1 VPFELQEVFPVPQ
14 PNAGVWQ
21 FSIRDLELAPS
32 QYQFVI
38 TPVVKYA
45 GAKTQ
50 ANKSWVGLGQLDA
63 TFTSNYIPRLN
74 FKLIESAQIAEI
86 AAQPITA
93 GNTKVLVKEWRRVS
107 KANSGYRPNYQ
118 YFELVYQVPS
128 GFSITGVRI
137 YRRSN
142 NVPSGAPGTY
152 APYFGLGQFEYIDV
166 VTSGEGANATVL
178 SDGNILVNLR
188 YAISPFQFNGNPSLP
203 LESTSTPWLTKK
215 VLGIDP
221 MDIVVVAMTSEGESV
236 VGMELPK
243 FGSININ
250 TTSELAQEIPL
261 TKYRGYDAGF
271 KRNMSV
277 GTDGAMARVANA
289 NLNATTTLAYTAP
302 TPNRPV
308 GGTVI

>member
-21 FSIRDLELAPS
+21 FTIRDLELAPS

-45 GAKTQ
+45 GAKIQ
-50 ANKSWVGLGQLDA
+50 ANKSWVGLGQLDP

-86 AAQPITA
+86 AAQPIQA

-107 KANSGYRPNYQ
+107 LANSGFRPNYQ
-118 YFELVYQVPS
+118 YFELVYQVPT
-128 GFSITGVRI
+128 GFNITGVRI

-142 NVPSGAPGTY
+142 NVPSGAPGTF
-152 APYFGLGQFEYIDV
+152 AKYFGLGQFEYIDV
-166 VTSGEGANATVL
+166 VPGTNATDL
-178 SDGNILVNLR
+178 GNGNVLVNLR
-188 YAISPFQFNGNPSLP
+188 YPISVFQFNANPTAP
-203 LESTSTPWLTKK
+203 LENTSTPWPTKK
-215 VLGIDP
+215 VLGAEP
-221 MDIVVVAMTSEGESV
+221 MDLVVVAMTSAGESV

-243 FGSININ
+243 FGSLNIN
-250 TTSELAQEIPL
+250 TTTELAQEIPL

-271 KRNMSV
+271 KRNMRV
-277 GTDGAMARVANA
+277 GTDGALVRVANA
-289 NLNATTTLAYTAP
+289 NLNATTTTAYTAP
-302 TPNRPV
+302 TPNR
-308 GGTVI
+308 GSAVI